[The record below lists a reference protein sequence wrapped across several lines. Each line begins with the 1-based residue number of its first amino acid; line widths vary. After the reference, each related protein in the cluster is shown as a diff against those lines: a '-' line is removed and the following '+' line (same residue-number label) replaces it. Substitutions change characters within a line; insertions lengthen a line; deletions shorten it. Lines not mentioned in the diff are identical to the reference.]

1 MTLRDKVLSASMF
14 DCRKHDLHRD
24 PEYYAEKQLDKLT
37 NSEFLQAL
45 SDALE
50 EMEAERNGKS

>member
-1 MTLRDKVLSASMF
+1 MTLRDKVLSADVF

-37 NSEFLQAL
+37 NSEFLRAL

-50 EMEAERNGKS
+50 EMEAERK